1 MYFHSMGDGE
11 HMIYDQ
17 TLWPLWQVFPSV
29 FPSIFTWVLETSWV
43 VRFALQGSFC
53 AESSP
58 PSFSLSFIQ
67 GLVSVGLLTLQ
78 VFLVP
83 CCTQLV
89 VLAALP
95 VSNLRP
101 SLPQGLQHT
110 ASLGLRHTALA
121 HLELSIVPL
130 FQWWTLPTAHMHP
143 LSLRPRPPS
152 SKKPLLFYLHKV
164 TPWPVFLPPHFP
176 LSYGILSSQGQDR
189 TMRAHTCLQS
199 PSHSPL
205 PGTGGPVLDPVEEIS
220 HVFLIW

>member
-1 MYFHSMGDGE
+1 MTGLPFRLPFHLYLSSGDILGCQVCTARVFLCWVISPVLRFEFHSRTCQCGASNSSNVPCSLL
-11 HMIYDQ
+11 Y
-17 TLWPLWQVFPSV
+17 TARSPSCSACLTSALPFPS
-29 FPSIFTWVLETSWV
+29 
-43 VRFALQGSFC
+43 
-53 AESSP
+53 
-58 PSFSLSFIQ
+58 
-67 GLVSVGLLTLQ
+67 
-78 VFLVP
+78 
-83 CCTQLV
+83 
-89 VLAALP
+89 
-95 VSNLRP
+95 
-101 SLPQGLQHT
+101 GLQHT
-110 ASLGLRHTALA
+110 ASLGLRHTALD
-121 HLELSIVPL
+121 HHELSIVPL